1 MDKKGSGEVVYCT
14 VSFYYIYRGFFVW
27 WGMCRFV
34 NDKAN
39 TNSIVYWVELQ
50 K

>member
-1 MDKKGSGEVVYCT
+1 MEWLCIVLCLFIIAY
-14 VSFYYIYRGFFVW
+14 YRGFFVCG
-27 WGMCRFV
+27 GMCRFV